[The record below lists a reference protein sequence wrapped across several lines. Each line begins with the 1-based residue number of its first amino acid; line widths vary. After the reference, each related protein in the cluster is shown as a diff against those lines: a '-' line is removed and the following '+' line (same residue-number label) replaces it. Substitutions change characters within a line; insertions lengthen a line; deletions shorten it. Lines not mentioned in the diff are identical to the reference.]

1 LQGGVILITDEQL
14 DLYRVES
21 TLLRVI
27 RDVNPA
33 NDVRGIVVAWNDE
46 SVLIRKKN
54 RRVVTLSRG
63 YVYQPYEA
71 ERPPEYMLP
80 QDSVEPDL
88 DEDE

>member
-1 LQGGVILITDEQL
+1 MISEEQL

-27 RDVNPA
+27 RDVSPA
-33 NDVRGIVVAWNDE
+33 NDVRGIVVAWDDE

-54 RRVVTLSRG
+54 RRVVKLSRG
-63 YVYQPYEA
+63 YVYQPHGD

-80 QDSVEPDL
+80 QEPIEPDTVSDD
-88 DEDE
+88 DE

>member
-1 LQGGVILITDEQL
+1 MITEDQL
-14 DLYRVES
+14 DHYRVEG

-27 RDVNPA
+27 RDVSPT
-33 NDVRGIVVAWNDE
+33 NDVRGFVVAWDDE

-54 RRVVTLSRG
+54 RRVVKLARG
-63 YVYQPYEA
+63 YVYQPYGD

-80 QDSVEPDL
+80 QVPVEPDQ